1 MQVIMGAGSG
11 GGGGGGGGG
20 AQASPVFWTGEGGG
34 GGGGGGAQGA
44 PRNDTSTCRSLT
56 TWTICDIMNS
66 IHCVMKGIPPRA
78 PPPPPP
84 S

>member
-11 GGGGGGGGG
+11 GGGGG
-20 AQASPVFWTGEGGG
+20 TGLPSFLDWGG

-66 IHCVMKGIPPRA
+66 IHCVIKGIPPRA
-78 PPPPPP
+78 PP